1 MKKIGILCL
10 VLFLLVGCMGKQE
23 GVQEEAG
30 QAAPSLRV
38 LRDRRGAGQALR
50 PGGAGHGA
58 RPHPAGRQSL
68 PL

>member
-30 QAAPSLRV
+30 QADPPLRL
-38 LRDRRGAGQALR
+38 LRDRRGAGEALR
-50 PGGAGHGA
+50 PGGPGDGA
-58 RPHPAGRQSL
+58 RPHPAGRQPL